1 MVIHYYQQFFTGPQ
15 APGPT
20 TPRKFME
27 YLAQR
32 DNTVHVIATDY
43 NVYTEQSE
51 YPELR
56 SYTAAGSIAVHRI
69 PSPRGLRQSLRAR
82 LRTYLGFLLPAYRYA
97 KHLPAPDIV
106 LGSIQPLFTG
116 LLAYHMAQRAR
127 APFFLEVRDLW
138 PDALQAKGAIS
149 PLAAAPLQR
158 IAQFLYRKAKRIA
171 SLTPG
176 IADELI
182 KKGVDPTLIDVFPN
196 GYDPVLLPTDTRAR
210 IRSEHG
216 WGDQF
221 VAIFVGTHVE
231 VTAIDTIVKAASM
244 LHGRPDIRFELFGKG
259 QQKAAAIQLA
269 RNLDLRNIHFNDPVP
284 KAVVPE
290 LLAGADAALMTL
302 FKSPLINIYFENK
315 LVDYLGAGKPILAA
329 MDGMQSE
336 LIARNRAGLTVA
348 SLDYQGLA
356 RIVAYAADHP
366 AEARQLGANGH
377 AVACQ
382 HLLLTTILD
391 HYAQALRHV
400 AYGRSAQLPVWKPAV

>member
-1 MVIHYYQQFFTGPQ
+1 
-15 APGPT
+15 
-20 TPRKFME
+20 
-27 YLAQR
+27 
-32 DNTVHVIATDY
+32 
-43 NVYTEQSE
+43 
-51 YPELR
+51 
-56 SYTAAGSIAVHRI
+56 
-69 PSPRGLRQSLRAR
+69 
-82 LRTYLGFLLPAYRYA
+82 
-97 KHLPAPDIV
+97 
-106 LGSIQPLFTG
+106 
-116 LLAYHMAQRAR
+116 
-127 APFFLEVRDLW
+127 
-138 PDALQAKGAIS
+138 
-149 PLAAAPLQR
+149 
-158 IAQFLYRKAKRIA
+158 
-171 SLTPG
+171 
-176 IADELI
+176 
-182 KKGVDPTLIDVFPN
+182 VDPTLIDVFPN